1 MTEPP
6 LTLHPERIRH
16 WRRLKHP
23 LRAPRALRPWLTD
36 TGSLTRLLQRVSKGH
51 FSVRVL
57 SQRYGQPSSAEASAL
72 GLRAR
77 QRALIREVLLCGH
90 GEPWVFARTL
100 IPVTSLNG
108 RQRALKQIGNRP
120 LGALLFRDPQM
131 QREPLQI
138 ASLPNSAGEDF
149 WARRSVFHLAGKP
162 LLVCEVFLTPPG
174 TLQYPG

>member
-1 MTEPP
+1 MTEPRF
-6 LTLHPERIRH
+6 TLHPERASH
-16 WRRLKHP
+16 WHSLKHP
-23 LRAPRALRPWLTD
+23 LQAPRPLRRWLTD
-36 TGSLTRLLQRVSKGH
+36 SGSLTRLLQRASHGH

-57 SQRYGQPSSAEASAL
+57 SQRYGQPSPAEALAL

-77 QRALIREVLLCGH
+77 QRALIREVLLCGY

-100 IPVTSLNG
+100 IPVTTLRG
-108 RQRALKQIGNRP
+108 RQRTLKLIGDRP

-138 ASLPNSAGEDF
+138 TALRNATGTDF